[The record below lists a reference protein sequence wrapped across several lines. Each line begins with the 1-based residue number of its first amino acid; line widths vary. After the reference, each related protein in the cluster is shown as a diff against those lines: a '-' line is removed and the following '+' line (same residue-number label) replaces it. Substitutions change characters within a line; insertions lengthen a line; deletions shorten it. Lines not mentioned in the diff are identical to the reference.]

1 VTGAQEALLRLD
13 PIVAATPVERI
24 LKQQRADG
32 VTEMTPGY
40 GVDYL
45 RLSQAVD
52 GVGWDEAMKLGE
64 IRRLVTEFGL
74 IVEDTDA

>member
-1 VTGAQEALLRLD
+1 MTADDARALLLHLD
-13 PIVAATPVERI
+13 PIVSAAPVERI

-45 RLSQAVD
+45 RLSQAID
-52 GVGWDEAMKLGE
+52 GVGWAKAVQLGE
-64 IRRLVTEFGL
+64 IHRLLVAL
-74 IVEDTDA
+74 EDA